1 MRMKKIL
8 LMLSV
13 LPLAFVAHAET
24 TRSAKVDV
32 LVKSDQSW
40 NGIPYTAY
48 PSGRPELTVLKFHIP
63 AHTALP
69 WHTHPIPNA
78 GYVLSGQIT
87 IEDRDSGKKQTYAAG
102 QAFTESVG
110 AVHRGVTGD
119 QPVELIV
126 TYSGTAGTP
135 TFVAEKG
142 QKPEY

>member
-1 MRMKKIL
+1 MRLKKIL
-8 LMLSV
+8 PILLL
-13 LPLAFVAHAET
+13 LPVASMAYGET
-24 TRSAKVDV
+24 TNSAKVDV
-32 LVKSDQSW
+32 LVKSDHSW
-40 NGIPYTAY
+40 NGIPYQAY

-78 GYVLSGQIT
+78 GYVLSGEIT
-87 IEDRDSGKKQTYAAG
+87 VEDQATGKKQTYTAG

-110 AVHRGVTGD
+110 SVHRGVTGD